1 MKILIIIP
9 AYNEAENIERT
20 IRDIY
25 EHCTNVDCLVVND
38 CSTDNTEQIINVLG
52 VDYMSLP
59 INLGI
64 GGGVQAG
71 YRYAVRH
78 GYDIAVQFD
87 GDGQHMAE
95 YIQVITAP
103 IEDGEANVVIGS
115 RFIDKQGFQSSAMR
129 RFGISFLSRLI
140 QLLCGVR
147 VMDVTSGFRAVDKKM
162 IHYFAENYAQDYP
175 EPEAI
180 LASGCYGAV
189 IREVSVQ
196 MRERM
201 GGTSSITPVK
211 SIYYM
216 IKVSLA
222 LLLSRITQKKE
233 L

>member
-1 MKILIIIP
+1 
-9 AYNEAENIERT
+9 
-20 IRDIY
+20 
-25 EHCTNVDCLVVND
+25 
-38 CSTDNTEQIINVLG
+38 
-52 VDYMSLP
+52 
-59 INLGI
+59 
-64 GGGVQAG
+64 
-71 YRYAVRH
+71 
-78 GYDIAVQFD
+78 
-87 GDGQHMAE
+87 MAE